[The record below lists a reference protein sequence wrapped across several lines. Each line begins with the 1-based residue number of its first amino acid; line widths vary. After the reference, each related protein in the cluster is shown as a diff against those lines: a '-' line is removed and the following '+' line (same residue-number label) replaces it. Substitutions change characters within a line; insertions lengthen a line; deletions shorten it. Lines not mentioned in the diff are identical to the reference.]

1 MRILFVLHHA
11 GVTPF
16 ARTLGL
22 LAGRGHHVHVVFK
35 RVKTAES
42 TRDLKQLADEFPT
55 ITFGHVPGGRPSEWD
70 PFARK
75 LRATI
80 DYLRYLQPRYRDAE
94 KLRARA
100 ERNAPAA
107 GRRLAG
113 VAGGL
118 GRPGIA
124 ACLGTVR
131 RLERCLP
138 SPPAP
143 LRHLAAHDYDLLL
156 ITPLIEL
163 GSSQSDWLRAARRT
177 GVRTGYPV
185 LSWDNLTNKG
195 LLRDVPDRV
204 FVWNEVQAG
213 EAVELHGVPRDRVV
227 VTGAQPFDHWFE
239 WEPSRTRDEFCAEV
253 GLPADRPFA
262 VYVCSSGFVAPEE
275 PAFVR
280 RWIAE
285 LRAHGGLLADAGI
298 LVRPHPLFAT
308 QWEEVELDDPHAVV
322 WPRHDQD
329 PTDDAGRRNYF
340 DSIHHSAAMVGINT
354 TAQIEGAIV
363 GRPVHTVLA
372 DDFRFTQEGTLHF
385 HYLEDGSAGELIVGR
400 TFAEHAAQLEESLRG
415 HVDGDRNERFLRWF
429 VRPLGLDVSG
439 SEQLADAIE
448 ELGRQPA
455 PQPDSGPLLR
465 RPVRVALRPFARVA
479 ARRAEERRRRR
490 QDRHGP
496 EHHLRRRAR
505 NVARHASG
513 APVVAGPWL
522 GDEVGELLYWIP
534 YLRWAQVAFAGLHD
548 RLVVLR
554 RPSSA
559 WWYEGL
565 GAHLLDAEEI
575 VEQDALP
582 GLTGVEAER
591 YLILHWD
598 EVESRREALAAHK
611 PDARI
616 QRRLLEFEP
625 LARPAGSD
633 SGIALPSAPFVAVRG
648 LELDPGVPVVQLDGL
663 DPLRAACV
671 IAQADGYAGPY
682 GSEPYVAALLGRPAV
697 AVRAAADPAAD
708 RDLRLASYFLGR
720 PPFGRLDAV
729 TDPGAAV
736 AAAARL
742 LERKPAD
749 AALTVG

>member
-1 MRILFVLHHA
+1 VKILFVLHHA

-16 ARTLGL
+16 TRTLTL
-22 LAGRGHHVHVVFK
+22 LAERGHRVHVVFK

-42 TRDLKQLADEFPT
+42 TRDLKQLADEFPA

-70 PFARK
+70 AFGRK
-75 LRATI
+75 VRATI
-80 DYLRYLQPRYRDAE
+80 DYLRYLEPRYRDAE
-94 KLRARA
+94 KLRGRA

-107 GRRLAG
+107 GLRLAR
-113 VAGGL
+113 VARFL
-118 GRPGIA
+118 GRPCVA
-124 ACLGTVR
+124 ACLGTLR
-131 RLERCLP
+131 RVERCLP
-138 SPPAP
+138 PPP
-143 LRHLAAHDYDLLL
+143 GPVRHLAAEDYDLLL

-163 GSSQSDWLRAARRT
+163 GSSQSDWLRAARRA

-239 WEPSRTRDEFCAEV
+239 WAPSRSRDELCAEV
-253 GLPADRPFA
+253 GLSADRPFV
-262 VYVCSSGFVAPEE
+262 VYVCSSGFVAPHE

-285 LRAHGGLLADAGI
+285 LRAHGGLLAEAGI
-298 LVRPHPLFAT
+298 LLRPHPLFAT
-308 QWEEVELDDPHAVV
+308 QWEGVELDDPNAVV

-372 DDFRFTQEGTLHF
+372 DDFRLTQEGTLHF
-385 HYLEDGSAGELIVGR
+385 HYLEDGAAGELIVGR
-400 TFAEHAAQLEESLRG
+400 TFAEHAAQLEQSLRG
-415 HVDGDRNERFLRWF
+415 DVDRERNERFLRWF

-439 SEQLADAIE
+439 SEQLAAAIE
-448 ELGRQPA
+448 QLGLQPA
-455 PQPDSGPLLR
+455 PKPDSGPLLQ
-465 RPVRVALRPFARVA
+465 RPVQLALRPFARVA
-479 ARRAEERRRRR
+479 ARRAEERKRRRVDAR
-490 QDRHGP
+490 GP

-505 NVARHASG
+505 NIARHASG

-548 RLVVLR
+548 RLFVLR

-565 GAHLLDAEEI
+565 GAHIVDAEEI
-575 VEQDALP
+575 IGPEALP
-582 GLTGVEAER
+582 ALIGIEAER
-591 YLILHWD
+591 YLIIHWE

-611 PDARI
+611 PDRRI
-616 QRRLLEFEP
+616 QRRLLELEP
-625 LARPAGSD
+625 LAPPAD
-633 SGIALPSAPFVAVRG
+633 AAVAVPSAPFVAVRG
-648 LELDPGVPVVQLDGL
+648 LDLGPDLSVARLDGL
-663 DPLRAACV
+663 DAGRAAGV
-671 IAQADGYAGPY
+671 IAAADCYAGTY
-682 GSEPYVAALLGRPAV
+682 GSELYAAALLGRPAV
-697 AVRAAADPAAD
+697 GVRAGDDPAAD

-729 TDPGAAV
+729 TEVRSAHALVARILDRAPAVSAAS
-736 AAAARL
+736 
-742 LERKPAD
+742 
-749 AALTVG
+749 

>member
-1 MRILFVLHHA
+1 VKVLFVLHHA

-16 ARTLGL
+16 TRTLRL
-22 LAGRGHHVHVVFK
+22 LAERGHRVDIVFK

-42 TRDLKQLADEFPT
+42 TRDLKQLADEFPA

-70 PFARK
+70 ALARK

-107 GRRLAG
+107 GPRLAG
-113 VAGGL
+113 VARAM

-124 ACLGTVR
+124 AALGTLR
-131 RLERCLP
+131 RVERCLP
-138 SPPAP
+138 PPPAP
-143 LRHLAAHDYDLLL
+143 VRHFAAHDYDLLL

-163 GSSQSDWLRAARRT
+163 GSSQSDWLRAAGRT

-204 FVWNEVQAG
+204 FVWNEVQAD
-213 EAVELHGVPRDRVV
+213 EAVQLHGVPRDQVV

-239 WEPSRTRDEFCAEV
+239 WAPSRSRDAFCAEA
-253 GLPADRPFA
+253 GLSADRPFV

-285 LRAHGGLLADAGI
+285 LRAHGGVLVEAGI

-308 QWEEVELDDPHAVV
+308 QWEGVELDDPLAVV

-329 PTDDAGRRNYF
+329 PTEEAGRRNYF
-340 DSIHHSAAMVGINT
+340 DSIYHSAAMVGINT

-372 DDFRFTQEGTLHF
+372 DDFRLTQEGTLHF
-385 HYLEDGSAGELIVGR
+385 RYLEDGAAGELIVGR
-400 TFAEHAAQLEESLRG
+400 TFAEHAAQLEQSLCG
-415 HVDGDRNERFLRWF
+415 HVDLERNERFLRWF
-429 VRPLGLDVSG
+429 VRPLGLEVSG
-439 SEQLADAIE
+439 SERLADAIE

-455 PQPDSGPLLR
+455 PQAHRGPLLR
-465 RPVRVALRPFARVA
+465 RPVRFALRPFARVA
-479 ARRAEERRRRR
+479 TRRAEERKR
-490 QDRHGP
+490 QREDARGP

-505 NVARHASG
+505 NVASHASR

-534 YLRWAQVAFAGLHD
+534 YLRWAQAAFAGLHD
-548 RLVVLR
+548 RLFVLR

-565 GAHLLDAEEI
+565 GARLFDAEEI
-575 VEQDALP
+575 VESELLSALI
-582 GLTGVEAER
+582 GVDAER

-598 EVESRREALAAHK
+598 EVGSRREALAAHK
-611 PDARI
+611 PDRRI

-625 LARPAGSD
+625 LTPPAGA
-633 SGIALPSAPFVAVRG
+633 GLATPSSSFVAVRG
-648 LELDPGVPVVQLDGL
+648 IELDPGVPVVRLDGL
-663 DPLRAACV
+663 DPVRAAGV
-671 IAQADGYAGPY
+671 IAQSDGYAGMY
-682 GSEPYVAALLGRPAV
+682 GSEPYVAALLGRPVV
-697 AVRAAADPAAD
+697 ALRTADDSPAD
-708 RDLRLASYFLGR
+708 RDLRLASYFFGR

-729 TDPGAAV
+729 TDV
-736 AAAARL
+736 DDARATAT
-742 LERKPAD
+742 RMFGPTAAD
-749 AALTVG
+749 AALTLT

>member
-1 MRILFVLHHA
+1 MNILFVLHHA

-16 ARTLGL
+16 TRTLGL
-22 LAGRGHHVHVVFK
+22 LAERGHRVHVVFK

-42 TRDLKQLADEFPT
+42 TRDLRQLADQFPA

-70 PFARK
+70 AFARK

-80 DYLRYLQPRYRDAE
+80 DYLRYLEPRYRDAD

-107 GRRLAG
+107 GRRLAA
-113 VAGGL
+113 VARTL
-118 GRPGIA
+118 GRPGVGA
-124 ACLGTVR
+124 AVGTLR

-138 SPPAP
+138 PPPAP
-143 LRHLAAHDYDLLL
+143 VRHFAAHDYDLLL

-239 WEPSRTRDEFCAEV
+239 WAPSRSRAELCAEI
-253 GLPADRPFA
+253 GLSADRPFV
-262 VYVCSSGFVAPEE
+262 VYVCSSGFVAPDE

-280 RWIAE
+280 RWIGE
-285 LRAHGGLLADAGI
+285 LRAHGGLLAEAGI
-298 LVRPHPLFAT
+298 LVRPHPLFAA
-308 QWEEVELDDPHAVV
+308 QWEGVELDDPRAVI

-329 PTDDAGRRNYF
+329 PTDEAGRRNYF

-372 DDFRFTQEGTLHF
+372 DSFRFTQEGTLHF
-385 HYLEDGSAGELIVGR
+385 HYLEDGAAGELIVGR
-400 TFAEHAAQLEESLRG
+400 TFAEHAAQLERSLRG
-415 HVDGDRNERFLRWF
+415 EVDRERNERFLRWF

-439 SEQLADAIE
+439 SGQLADAIE

-455 PQPDSGPLLR
+455 PQPDRGPLLR
-465 RPVRVALRPFARVA
+465 RPVRFALRPFARA
-479 ARRAEERRRRR
+479 AERRAEERRRRR
-490 QDRHGP
+490 EDRHGP
-496 EHHLRRRAR
+496 ELHLRRRAR

-522 GDEVGELLYWIP
+522 GDGVGELLYWIP

-548 RLVVLR
+548 RLFVLR
-554 RPSSA
+554 RPGSA

-565 GAHLLDAEEI
+565 GAHPVDAEEI
-575 VEQDALP
+575 VDQDVLP
-582 GLTGVEAER
+582 ALTGVEAGR

-611 PDARI
+611 PDRRI

-625 LARPAGSD
+625 FAPPAD
-633 SGIALPSAPFVAVRG
+633 AGIATPSSPFVAVRG
-648 LELDPGVPVVQLDGL
+648 IEFDASLPVVRLDGL
-663 DPLRAACV
+663 DPLRAAGV
-671 IAQADGYAGPY
+671 IAQSDGYAGTY
-682 GSEPYVAALLGRPAV
+682 GAEPYVAALLGRPAV
-697 AVRAAADPAAD
+697 AVRSVHDPGAD

-729 TDPGAAV
+729 TDAGSAL

-742 LERKPAD
+742 LEQSATD
-749 AALTVG
+749 AALTLS

>member
-1 MRILFVLHHA
+1 MKILFVLHHA

-22 LAGRGHHVHVVFK
+22 LAERGHRVHVVFK

-42 TRDLKQLADEFPT
+42 ARDLKQLADEFPS

-70 PFARK
+70 PLARK

-80 DYLRYLQPRYRDAE
+80 DYLRYLEPRYRDAE

-100 ERNAPAA
+100 EHNAPAA
-107 GRRLAG
+107 GRR
-113 VAGGL
+113 VARVARAA
-118 GRPGIA
+118 GRPGVA
-124 ACLGTVR
+124 AALGTLR
-131 RLERCLP
+131 RIERCLP
-138 SPPAP
+138 PPPAP
-143 LRHLAAHDYDLLL
+143 VRYFDAHDYDLLL

-213 EAVELHGVPRDRVV
+213 EAVELHGVPRGRVV

-239 WEPSRTRDEFCAEV
+239 WAPSRSRDDFCAEV
-253 GLPADRPFA
+253 GLSADHPFA
-262 VYVCSSGFVAPEE
+262 VYVCSSGFVAPDE

-280 RWIAE
+280 RWIGE
-285 LRAHGGLLADAGI
+285 LRAHGGLLAEAGI
-298 LVRPHPLFAT
+298 LVRPHPLFAA
-308 QWEEVELDDPHAVV
+308 QWEGVELDDPRAVV

-329 PTDDAGRRNYF
+329 PSDEAGRRNYF
-340 DSIHHSAAMVGINT
+340 DSIYHSAAMVGINT
-354 TAQIEGAIV
+354 TAQIEGAIL

-372 DDFRFTQEGTLHF
+372 DDFRRTQEGTLHF
-385 HYLEDGSAGELIVGR
+385 HYLGDGTVGELIVGR
-400 TFAEHAAQLEESLRG
+400 TWAEHAAQLEASLRG
-415 HVDGDRNERFLRWF
+415 EVDPGRNERFLRWF

-455 PQPDSGPLLR
+455 PQPDRGPALR
-465 RPVRVALRPFARVA
+465 RPVRFALRPFARVA
-479 ARRAEERRRRR
+479 ARRAEERRHRRE
-490 QDRHGP
+490 DRHGP

-522 GDEVGELLYWIP
+522 GDEIGELLYWIP

-548 RLVVLR
+548 RLFILR

-559 WWYEGL
+559 WWYDGL
-565 GAHLLDAEEI
+565 GARLIDAEEI
-575 VEQDALP
+575 VDAEALP
-582 GLTGVEAER
+582 TLTGVEAER

-598 EVESRREALAAHK
+598 EVESRREALAAHR
-611 PDARI
+611 PDRRI

-625 LARPAGSD
+625 LMAPAD
-633 SGIALPSAPFVAVRG
+633 AGIPTPPGPFVAVRG
-648 LELDPGVPVVQLDGL
+648 VEIDAGVPVVRLDGL
-663 DPLRAACV
+663 DPVRAAAV
-671 IAQADGYAGPY
+671 IAQADGYAGTY
-682 GSEPYVAALLGRPAV
+682 ESESYVAALLGRPAV
-697 AVRAAADPAAD
+697 AVRPVDDPPAD

-729 TDPGAAV
+729 TDAGSAREAV
-736 AAAARL
+736 AGM
-742 LERKPAD
+742 LEQSATG
-749 AALTVG
+749 AALTLS

>member
-1 MRILFVLHHA
+1 VRILFVLHHA

-22 LAGRGHHVHVVFK
+22 LAERGHRVHVVFK

-42 TRDLKQLADEFPT
+42 TRDLRQLADEFPA
-55 ITFGHVPGGRPSEWD
+55 ITFGHLPGGRPSEWEA
-70 PFARK
+70 FARK

-80 DYLRYLQPRYRDAE
+80 DYLRYLEPRYHDAE

-100 ERNAPAA
+100 ERNAPSA

-113 VAGGL
+113 AARAL
-118 GRPGIA
+118 GRPGVA
-124 ACLGTVR
+124 ACLGALR
-131 RLERCLP
+131 RVERCLP
-138 SPPAP
+138 PPSAP
-143 LRHLAAHDYDLLL
+143 LRYLADHEYDLLL

-163 GSSQSDWLRAARRT
+163 GSSQSDWLRAAGRI

-195 LLRDVPDRV
+195 LLRDTPDRV

-213 EAVELHGVPRDRVV
+213 EAVELHGVPRGQVV

-239 WEPSRTRDEFCAEV
+239 WAPSRSRDEFCAEV

-285 LRAHGGLLADAGI
+285 LRAHGGLLAEAGI

-308 QWEEVELDDPHAVV
+308 QWEGVELDDPRAVI

-329 PTDDAGRRNYF
+329 PTDEAGRRNYF
-340 DSIHHSAAMVGINT
+340 DSIYHSAAMVGINT

-385 HYLEDGSAGELIVGR
+385 HYLEDGAAGELIVGR
-400 TFAEHAAQLEESLRG
+400 TFAEHAVQLDESLRG
-415 HVDGDRNERFLRWF
+415 HVDRGRNERFLRWF

-439 SEQLADAIE
+439 SGQLADAIE

-455 PQPDSGPLLR
+455 PLPDRGPRLR
-465 RPVRVALRPFARVA
+465 RPVRFALRPFSRVA
-479 ARRAEERRRRR
+479 ARRAEERKRKR
-490 QDRHGP
+490 QDARGP

-505 NVARHASG
+505 NVAGHASG

-522 GDEVGELLYWIP
+522 GDEIGELLYWIP

-548 RLVVLR
+548 RLFVLR
-554 RPSSA
+554 RPGSA

-565 GAHLLDAEEI
+565 GAHLVDAEEI
-575 VEQDALP
+575 ADQDALP
-582 GLTGVEAER
+582 ALTGVQAER

-611 PDARI
+611 PDRRI

-625 LARPAGSD
+625 LAPPAGV
-633 SGIALPSAPFVAVRG
+633 GAATPSAPFVAVRG
-648 LELDPGVPVVQLDGL
+648 IELGPGVPAARLDGL
-663 DPLRAACV
+663 DLRRAAGV
-671 IAQADGYAGPY
+671 IAQADGYAGTY
-682 GSEPYVAALLGRPAV
+682 GSEAFVAALLGRPAV
-697 AVRAAADPAAD
+697 AVRAAHDPAAD

-720 PPFGRLDAV
+720 APFGRLDAV
-729 TDPGAAV
+729 TDAGTAR
-736 AAAARL
+736 AAAARM
-742 LERKPAD
+742 LERAAAD
-749 AALTVG
+749 AALTLG

>member
-22 LAGRGHHVHVVFK
+22 LAERGHQVHVAFK

-42 TRDLKQLADEFPT
+42 ARDLKQLADEFPG

-70 PFARK
+70 PLARK

-80 DYLRYLQPRYRDAE
+80 DYLRYLEPRYRDAE

-100 ERNAPAA
+100 ERNAPVA

-113 VAGGL
+113 AARTL
-118 GRPGIA
+118 GRTGVA
-124 ACLGTVR
+124 AALGTLR
-131 RLERCLP
+131 RVERCLP
-138 SPPAP
+138 PPPAP
-143 LRHLAAHDYDLLL
+143 LRHLTAHDYDLLL
-156 ITPLIEL
+156 ISPLIEL
-163 GSSQSDWLRAARRT
+163 GSSQSDWLRAAKRL
-177 GVRTGYPV
+177 GIRTGYPV

-204 FVWNEVQAG
+204 FVWNEVQAD
-213 EAVELHGVPRDRVV
+213 EAVELHGVPRDQVV

-239 WEPSRTRDEFCAEV
+239 CAPSRSREEFCAEV
-253 GLPADRPFA
+253 GLPAERPFA
-262 VYVCSSGFVAPEE
+262 VYVCSSGFVAPDE

-285 LRAHGGLLADAGI
+285 LRAHGGLLAEAGI
-298 LVRPHPLFAT
+298 LVRPHPLFAV
-308 QWEEVELDDPHAVV
+308 QWEGVELDDPRAVI

-329 PTDDAGRRNYF
+329 PSDEAGRRNYF
-340 DSIHHSAAMVGINT
+340 DSIYHSAAMVGINT
-354 TAQIEGAIV
+354 TAQIEGAIL

-372 DDFRFTQEGTLHF
+372 DDFRLTQEGTLHF
-385 HYLEDGSAGELIVGR
+385 HYLEDGAAGELIVGR
-400 TFAEHAAQLEESLRG
+400 TFAEHAAQLGQSLRG
-415 HVDGDRNERFLRWF
+415 EFDRDRNERFLRWF
-429 VRPLGLDVSG
+429 VRPLGLEMSG
-439 SEQLADAIE
+439 SEQLAGAID
-448 ELGRQPA
+448 ELCRQPA
-455 PQPDSGPLLR
+455 PQPDRGPALR
-465 RPVRVALRPFARVA
+465 RPVRFALRPAARVA

-534 YLRWAQVAFAGLHD
+534 YLRWAQIAFAGLHD
-548 RLVVLR
+548 RLYVLR
-554 RPSSA
+554 RPGSA

-565 GAHLLDAEEI
+565 GAHLLDAEEL
-575 VEQDALP
+575 VDPDALP
-582 GLTGVEAER
+582 ALIGVEAER

-598 EVESRREALAAHK
+598 EVASRRDALAAHK
-611 PDARI
+611 PDRRI
-616 QRRLLEFEP
+616 QRRLLELEP
-625 LARPAGSD
+625 LAPPAD
-633 SGIALPSAPFVAVRG
+633 VDVVAPSSPFVAVRN
-648 LELDPGVPVVQLDGL
+648 LELDPGVRVARLEGL
-663 DPLRAACV
+663 DPVRAAAV
-671 IAQADGYAGPY
+671 IAQADGYAGTY
-682 GSEPYVAALLGRPAV
+682 GSEAYVAALLGRPAAAMRPADDA
-697 AVRAAADPAAD
+697 AVD

-720 PPFGRLDAV
+720 SPFGRLDVV
-729 TDPGAAV
+729 TDLDSARAAV
-736 AAAARL
+736 ARM
-742 LERKPAD
+742 LERATVA
-749 AALTVG
+749 AALT